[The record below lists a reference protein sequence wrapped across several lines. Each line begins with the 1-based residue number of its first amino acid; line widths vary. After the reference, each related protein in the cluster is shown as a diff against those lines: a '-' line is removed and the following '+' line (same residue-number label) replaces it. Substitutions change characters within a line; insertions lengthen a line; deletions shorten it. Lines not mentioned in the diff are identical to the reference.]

1 MELRVSII
9 THDTPGWLMDPMR
22 DIVQVESHIV
32 DEDIFDLPLLRQF
45 FDTQFD
51 FITIYVFIRCTHVLI
66 VPRPVLQASDEIYL
80 TMFWL
85 DGRFLLLSY
94 TVNVSLMWDFATFAS
109 YIWHYNNVFQHF
121 DAMQQRWHQRGG
133 VISRGDFRI
142 CLIATRLLA

>member
-1 MELRVSII
+1 MPGEMMELCVSIV

-51 FITIYVFIRCTHVLI
+51 FITIYVFIRCTYVLI
-66 VPRPVLQASDEIYL
+66 VPRPVLQASDKIYL
-80 TMFWL
+80 TIFWL
-85 DGRFLLLSY
+85 DGRFLSLSD
-94 TVNVSLMWDFATFAS
+94 TANVSLMWDFATFAS

-121 DAMQQRWHQRGG
+121 DAMQQR
-133 VISRGDFRI
+133 
-142 CLIATRLLA
+142 